1 MNKSSQISKSLNL
14 TNLQVHLDFSLPFQ
28 MLQEVQCLSHGKFIH
43 NSHENNLASILTSR
57 CHKVT
62 FAINHKLGR
71 LLRKKLCT
79 TYKNWSRP
87 SKINYMV
94 LVLVVSCWFMWFL
107 LFIYFSSCLCEQFH
121 VKHFLIW
128 EFYLKFFVWTR
139 FLITRHHLLWEKPQK
154 LTNSNLV
161 VTFSILNLVRFSNS
175 YYFGESSRN
184 LVLLCDKFNHS

>member
-1 MNKSSQISKSLNL
+1 MYVGRYLINTSTVFWIVFMQTITTLQKSIKFLMLKKINRNKSSQISKSLNL
-14 TNLQVHLDFSLPFQ
+14 TNLHVHLDFSLPFQ

-79 TYKNWSRP
+79 YKNWSRP

-107 LFIYFSSCLCEQFH
+107 LFIYFSSCLCGT
-121 VKHFLIW
+121 V
-128 EFYLKFFVWTR
+128 
-139 FLITRHHLLWEKPQK
+139 P
-154 LTNSNLV
+154 
-161 VTFSILNLVRFSNS
+161 
-175 YYFGESSRN
+175 
-184 LVLLCDKFNHS
+184 C

>member
-94 LVLVVSCWFMWFL
+94 LVLVVSWYFMWFL
-107 LFIYFSSCLCEQFH
+107 LFIFHLIFVAQFH
-121 VKHFLIW
+121 VKHFLIS
-128 EFYLKFFVWTR
+128 EFYLKFFCERV
-139 FLITRHHLLWEKPQK
+139 F
-154 LTNSNLV
+154 
-161 VTFSILNLVRFSNS
+161 
-175 YYFGESSRN
+175 
-184 LVLLCDKFNHS
+184 